1 MRSEITK
8 LILEETPKSV
18 KDWVKDKYV
27 NKIMKQSQTFKFDP
41 DLLID
46 LQKEAVNALI
56 PFNRYVEN
64 LLKTHP
70 KRNKSKSK

>member
-1 MRSEITK
+1 
-8 LILEETPKSV
+8 
-18 KDWVKDKYV
+18 
-27 NKIMKQSQTFKFDP
+27 MKKPQTFKFDP

-46 LQKEAVNALI
+46 LQKEAVNDLI

-70 KRNKSKSK
+70 KRSKVKSK

>member
-1 MRSEITK
+1 
-8 LILEETPKSV
+8 
-18 KDWVKDKYV
+18 
-27 NKIMKQSQTFKFDP
+27 MKQLQTFKFDP
-41 DLLID
+41 DLLSD

-70 KRNKSKSK
+70 KRKKAKVSS